1 VVSASSKRVMEIR
14 KRNELTG
21 YALVAASAITF
32 SAKGIFAKLL
42 YRYGIDPVTLL
53 ALRFAMSMPLF
64 WAAVL
69 FFPSERVSWRDIFFV
84 GLSGLLGLY
93 LAALADFYGLLYID
107 ASLERVILYAYP
119 AFVVVWTTLFFKEPM
134 TRRKLFSL
142 GLTYLGLALVMKLFQ
157 GVERAQMIGAVLV
170 LFSAVIYS
178 LSYIFTEVFSRKV
191 SGVKMS
197 AYATTAAAF
206 AFLGTWGG
214 KTGTLPTET
223 GAWWLLAALAVV
235 STFVP
240 VLTIN
245 LGIKRIGA
253 SRAAIGSFIG
263 PVSTAVLAWAVLGE
277 SLEPVQLAGM
287 ALVMAGVLVVSFE
300 RRVKPA
306 DE

>member
-1 VVSASSKRVMEIR
+1 METG
-14 KRNELTG
+14 KKKELAG

-42 YRYGIDPVTLL
+42 YMYGMDPVTLL
-53 ALRFAMSMPLF
+53 ALRFAMALPLF

-69 FFPSERVSWRDIFFV
+69 FFPSERVSWRDIFYI
-84 GLSGLLGLY
+84 GLSGFFGLY
-93 LAALADFYGLLYID
+93 LAALADFYGLLFID

-134 TRRKLFSL
+134 TGRKLFSL

-157 GVERAQMIGAVLV
+157 GVERAHMIGAALV

-206 AFLGTWGG
+206 AFLGTWGARAE
-214 KTGTLPTET
+214 TLPTEA
-223 GAWWLLAALAVV
+223 GAWWLLAALAIV

-253 SRAAIGSFIG
+253 SRAAVASFIG

-287 ALVMAGVLVVSFE
+287 GLVMAGVLAVSFE
-300 RRVKPA
+300 RRLKA
-306 DE
+306 G

>member
-1 VVSASSKRVMEIR
+1 MKAMETR
-14 KRNELTG
+14 KELAG

-32 SAKGIFAKLL
+32 SAKGVFAKLL
-42 YRYGIDPVTLL
+42 YGYGIDPVTLL
-53 ALRFAMSMPLF
+53 ALRFAMALPLF

-93 LAALADFYGLLYID
+93 LAALTDFYGLLYID

-134 TRRKLFSL
+134 TGRKLFSL
-142 GLTYLGLALVMKLFQ
+142 GLTYIGLALVMKVFH
-157 GVERAQMIGAVLV
+157 GVERAQMIGAALV

-178 LSYIFTEVFSRKV
+178 LSYIFTEVFSKKV

-206 AFLGTWGG
+206 AFIGTWGG
-214 KTGTLPTET
+214 KAGTLPAEA
-223 GAWWLLAALAVV
+223 GAWWLLAALAVI

-253 SRAAIGSFIG
+253 SRAAVASFIG

-277 SLEPVQLAGM
+277 SLEPMQLAGM
-287 ALVMAGVLVVSFE
+287 GLVMAGVLAVSFE
-300 RRVKPA
+300 RRIKA
-306 DE
+306 D

>member
-1 VVSASSKRVMEIR
+1 MEKR
-14 KRNELTG
+14 KELTG

-42 YRYGIDPVTLL
+42 YRYGLDPVTLL
-53 ALRFAMSMPLF
+53 ALRFALALPLF

-69 FFPSERVSWRDIFFV
+69 FFPTERVSWRDIFYV
-84 GLSGLLGLY
+84 ALSGLLGLY

-119 AFVVVWTTLFFKEPM
+119 AFVVVWSTLFFKEPM
-134 TRRKLFSL
+134 TGRKIFSL
-142 GLTYLGLALVMKLFQ
+142 SLTYLGLALVMKVFH
-157 GVERAQMIGAVLV
+157 GVGRAHMIGAALV

-178 LSYIFTEVFSRKV
+178 LSYIFTEVFSRRV
-191 SGVKMS
+191 SGVKLS

-206 AFLGTWGG
+206 AFLGTWVG
-214 KTGTLPTET
+214 KPGALPTEA
-223 GAWWLLAALAVV
+223 GAWWLLAALAIV

-263 PVSTAVLAWAVLGE
+263 PVSTAVLAWVVLGE
-277 SLEPVQLAGM
+277 TLEPVQLVGM
-287 ALVMAGVLVVSFE
+287 ALVMAGVLAVSFE
-300 RRVKPA
+300 RRGKP
-306 DE
+306 

>member
-1 VVSASSKRVMEIR
+1 METEKR
-14 KRNELTG
+14 KELAG
-21 YALVAASAITF
+21 YLLVAASAITF

-42 YRYGIDPVTLL
+42 YRHGIDPVTLL

-69 FFPSERVSWRDIFFV
+69 FFPSERVSWRDIFYV
-84 GLSGLLGLY
+84 GLSGFLGLY

-142 GLTYLGLALVMKLFQ
+142 GLTYLGLALVMKVFQ
-157 GVERAQMIGAVLV
+157 GVERAQMIGAALV

-178 LSYIFTEVFSRKV
+178 LSYIFTEVFSKKV

-206 AFLGTWGG
+206 AFLGTWGAG
-214 KTGTLPTET
+214 TGALPTEA

-253 SRAAIGSFIG
+253 SRAAIASFIG

-300 RRVKPA
+300 RNVKPA

>member
-1 VVSASSKRVMEIR
+1 MTQVKTFASKTMKTE
-14 KRNELTG
+14 KNLTG

-32 SAKGIFAKLL
+32 SAKGVFAKLL

-53 ALRFAMSMPLF
+53 ALRFALAMPLF
-64 WAAVL
+64 WAAVF
-69 FFPSERVSWRDIFFV
+69 FFPSEKVSWKDIFYIA
-84 GLSGLLGLY
+84 LSGLLGLY

-119 AFVVVWTTLFFKEPM
+119 AFVVIWTRLFFREPM
-134 TRRKLFSL
+134 TRRKVFSL
-142 GLTYLGLALVMKLFQ
+142 ALTYAGLALVMKLFY
-157 GVERAQMIGAVLV
+157 GVEKAHIIGAALV

-178 LSYIFTEVFSRKV
+178 LSYIFTDVFSKRV
-191 SGVKMS
+191 SGVKLS

-206 AFLGTWGG
+206 AFLGTWGVERG
-214 KTGTLPTET
+214 ALPEAP
-223 GAWWLLAALAVV
+223 GAWALLLGLAVI

-253 SRAAIGSFIG
+253 SRAAIASFIG
-263 PVSTAVLAWAVLGE
+263 PVSTALLAWAILGE

-287 ALVMAGVLVVSFE
+287 ALVMAGVFVISFE
-300 RRVKPA
+300 KKA
-306 DE
+306 

>member
-1 VVSASSKRVMEIR
+1 MEKDKR
-14 KRNELTG
+14 KELTG

-69 FFPSERVSWRDIFFV
+69 FFPSERVSWKDIFYV
-84 GLSGLLGLY
+84 GLSGFLGLY

-119 AFVVVWTTLFFKEPM
+119 AFVIVWTTLFFKEPM

-142 GLTYLGLALVMKLFQ
+142 GLTYLGLALVMKVFQ
-157 GVERAQMIGAVLV
+157 GVERAQMIGAALV

-206 AFLGTWGG
+206 AFLGTWGAG
-214 KTGTLPTET
+214 AGTIPTEA
-223 GAWWLLAALAVV
+223 GAWWLLGALAIV
-235 STFVP
+235 STFIP

-253 SRAAIGSFIG
+253 SRAAIASFIG

-287 ALVMAGVLVVSFE
+287 ILVMAGVLVVSFE
-300 RRVKPA
+300 RKVKPV

>member
-1 VVSASSKRVMEIR
+1 M
-14 KRNELTG
+14 
-21 YALVAASAITF
+21 VATSDITLP
-32 SAKGIFAKLL
+32 AKGL
-42 YRYGIDPVTLL
+42 YANPLCRFRTAPVTLL

-93 LAALADFYGLLYID
+93 LAALADFYGLLFID

-134 TRRKLFSL
+134 TGRKLFSL
-142 GLTYLGLALVMKLFQ
+142 ALTYLGLALVMKLFQ
-157 GVERAQMIGAVLV
+157 GVERAHMIGAALV

-191 SGVKMS
+191 SGVKLS

-206 AFLGTWGG
+206 AFLGTWGARAEA
-214 KTGTLPTET
+214 LPTEA
-223 GAWWLLAALAVV
+223 GAWWLLAALAIV

-253 SRAAIGSFIG
+253 SRAAVASFIG

-287 ALVMAGVLVVSFE
+287 GLVMAGVLAVSFE
-300 RRVKPA
+300 RRLKA
-306 DE
+306 G

>member
-1 VVSASSKRVMEIR
+1 MEIR

>member
-1 VVSASSKRVMEIR
+1 MEMMEKEKR
-14 KRNELTG
+14 KELYG
-21 YALVAASAITF
+21 YVLVAASAITF

-53 ALRFAMSMPLF
+53 ALRFAMALPLF

-69 FFPSERVSWRDIFFV
+69 FFPSERVSWKDAFYV
-84 GLSGLLGLY
+84 ALSGVLGLY

-119 AFVVVWTTLFFKEPM
+119 AFVVVWTSIFFKEPM
-134 TRRKLFSL
+134 TKRKLLSL
-142 GLTYLGLALVMKLFQ
+142 ALTYMGLALVMKLFQ
-157 GVERAQMIGAVLV
+157 GVERAEMIGAALV

-206 AFLGTWGG
+206 AFLGSWGAKEG
-214 KTGTLPTET
+214 SLPVDS
-223 GAWWLLAALAVV
+223 GAWWLLGALALV

-253 SRAAIGSFIG
+253 SRAAIASFIG
-263 PVSTAVLAWAVLGE
+263 PVSTAILAWLVLGE
-277 SLEPVQLAGM
+277 SLEPVQIAGM
-287 ALVMAGVLVVSFE
+287 ALVMAGVLAASFE
-300 RRVKPA
+300 KRIRPA